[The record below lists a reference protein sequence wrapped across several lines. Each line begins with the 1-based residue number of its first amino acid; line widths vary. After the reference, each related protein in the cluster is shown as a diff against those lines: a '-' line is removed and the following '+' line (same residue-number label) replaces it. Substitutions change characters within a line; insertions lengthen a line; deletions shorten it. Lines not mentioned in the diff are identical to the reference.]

1 MRIEKAVQSQ
11 LREEQAGFRKG
22 RSCTEQI
29 FVLQN
34 IIEQCIEWQSTIYL
48 NFIDFQKAFDSI
60 HRETMWKI
68 LRLYGIPEIII
79 RIIQALYNDFTCSV
93 LHNGN
98 LTPWFAVQS
107 GVKQGCML
115 SPLLFLTVLDWIMK
129 ETIKDNRTGIR
140 WTLTTQLEDLDFAD
154 DICLTSSTRTH
165 LRSKTL
171 KLCSTAKKVGMKIG
185 IKKTKLMTIGES
197 PNPTIKID
205 GQEIET
211 VDKFTYLGSIVDV
224 NGGTDADVKSRIN
237 KARHAFAILKPI
249 WKSRKITLRTKI
261 RLFNTNVKSVLLYGS
276 ECWKITSEITRKIQV
291 FIHKCLRI
299 ILKIKWSDK
308 VSNAEIRRRCFQ
320 ENIMVEITRRKW
332 RFIGHILRKDSTS
345 ISRTGLFW
353 TPDGKRKRGRPRA
366 TWRRTSEKELEDLGW
381 SWAVIRKKA
390 QDQQCW
396 RTVAET
402 LCARWYDKDRWWWWW
417 WSSVCVF
424 CDCSLS

>member
-1 MRIEKAVQSQ
+1 MILDNPPRFEDNAPELDIDTNIPTRAEIREAIKKLKNHKAPGYDELPAELLKADIEQAMEALSALFKIIWKEEKIPSDWQKGLIAKLPKKGDLSDCNNWRGVTLLSITSKVFTRTILMRIEKAVESQ

-29 FVLQN
+29 FVLRN
-34 IIEQCIEWQSTIYL
+34 IIKQCIEWQSTIYL

-68 LRLYGIPEIII
+68 LRLYGIPEKII

-107 GVKQGCML
+107 GVKQGYML

-197 PNPTIKID
+197 PNPTIKIN

-211 VDKFTYLGSIVDV
+211 VDKFTYLGV
-224 NGGTDADVKSRIN
+224 
-237 KARHAFAILKPI
+237 
-249 WKSRKITLRTKI
+249 
-261 RLFNTNVKSVLLYGS
+261 
-276 ECWKITSEITRKIQV
+276 
-291 FIHKCLRI
+291 
-299 ILKIKWSDK
+299 
-308 VSNAEIRRRCFQ
+308 
-320 ENIMVEITRRKW
+320 
-332 RFIGHILRKDSTS
+332 
-345 ISRTGLFW
+345 
-353 TPDGKRKRGRPRA
+353 
-366 TWRRTSEKELEDLGW
+366 
-381 SWAVIRKKA
+381 
-390 QDQQCW
+390 
-396 RTVAET
+396 
-402 LCARWYDKDRWWWWW
+402 
-417 WSSVCVF
+417 
-424 CDCSLS
+424 